1 MPLPEIEPNET
12 KDEFIEKC
20 MDNNIMKGEFDNE
33 QRIAVCERLW
43 EEENE

>member
-1 MPLPEIEPNET
+1 MPLPNVELDET

-20 MDNNIMKGEFDNE
+20 MGNEIMEREFDNT

-43 EEENE
+43 EEN